1 MCKDN
6 QYGCHATATPGVV
19 WTGVVTNIGLPTPT
33 EQPVTR
39 TPGTAEGIEAWG
51 IKFLSVSPFRTS

>member
-19 WTGVVTNIGLPTPT
+19 WTGVVTDIGLPTPT

-39 TPGTAEGIEAWG
+39 TPSTAEGIEAWG
-51 IKFLSVSPFRTS
+51 IKLLAVS